1 MRMKQ
6 TKTKK
11 PLSSEDGSV
20 LDMYFDELNRHE
32 VLGRE
37 EERELLVQ
45 AKQGSRQAVDRLVT
59 GNLRLVVAIARQ
71 YDGQGVSLADLINEG
86 NIGLIQAVTNWQEGT
101 LAPQADRLIRKHIT
115 KLIEQ
120 MQPTLTPPLRS
131 MSVDAPLR
139 RNDRLTMLDIMP
151 DDEVPASDS
160 GVEHA
165 LAVDEMVRRMDR
177 LNEREKAVVAA
188 VYGIGREHA
197 TLAEVAQELGIK
209 RERARQIRNKALRAM
224 RLRKQ

>member
-1 MRMKQ
+1 MKQ

-20 LDMYFDELNRHE
+20 LDMYFDELNHHE

-188 VYGIGREHA
+188 VYGIGREQA

>member
-20 LDMYFDELNRHE
+20 LDMYFDELNHHE

-188 VYGIGREHA
+188 VYGIGREQA

>member
-188 VYGIGREHA
+188 VYGIGREQA

>member
-188 VYGIGREHA
+188 VYGIGREQA

-209 RERARQIRNKALRAM
+209 RERARQIRNKALRAL

>member
-1 MRMKQ
+1 MKQ
-6 TKTKK
+6 TKTKTKK

-20 LDMYFDELNRHE
+20 LDMYFDELSRHE

-188 VYGIGREHA
+188 VYGIGREQA

>member
-71 YDGQGVSLADLINEG
+71 YDGQGVSLADLINDG

-188 VYGIGREHA
+188 VYGIGREQA

>member
-115 KLIEQ
+115 KLSEQ

-151 DDEVPASDS
+151 DD
-160 GVEHA
+160 
-165 LAVDEMVRRMDR
+165 
-177 LNEREKAVVAA
+177 
-188 VYGIGREHA
+188 
-197 TLAEVAQELGIK
+197 
-209 RERARQIRNKALRAM
+209 
-224 RLRKQ
+224 

>member
-37 EERELLVQ
+37 EERQLLVQ

-151 DDEVPASDS
+151 DDEEPASDS

-188 VYGIGREHA
+188 VYGIGREQA

>member
-20 LDMYFDELNRHE
+20 LDMYFDELSRHE

-71 YDGQGVSLADLINEG
+71 YDGQGASLADLINEG

-188 VYGIGREHA
+188 VYGIGREQA

>member
-151 DDEVPASDS
+151 DDEEPASDS

-188 VYGIGREHA
+188 VYGIGREQA

>member
-101 LAPQADRLIRKHIT
+101 LAPQAVRLIRKHIT

-188 VYGIGREHA
+188 VYGIGREQA

>member
-37 EERELLVQ
+37 EERKLLVQ

-188 VYGIGREHA
+188 VYGIGREQA

>member
-1 MRMKQ
+1 MKQ

-188 VYGIGREHA
+188 VYGIGREQA

>member
-20 LDMYFDELNRHE
+20 LDMYFDELSRHE

-188 VYGIGREHA
+188 VYGIGREQA

>member
-71 YDGQGVSLADLINEG
+71 YDGQGASLADLINEG

-188 VYGIGREHA
+188 VYGIGREQA

>member
-37 EERELLVQ
+37 EERELLVE

-188 VYGIGREHA
+188 VYGIGREQA

>member
-165 LAVDEMVRRMDR
+165 LAVDEMVRRMDC
-177 LNEREKAVVAA
+177 LNEREKAVVTA
-188 VYGIGREHA
+188 VYGIGREQA

>member
-131 MSVDAPLR
+131 ISVDAPLR

-188 VYGIGREHA
+188 VYGIGREQA